1 MEPSVPSLLR
11 KVMSMTLNEVSISN
25 STDTRKQE
33 LKKLT
38 VNWHKAISNA
48 IQIELMDFS
57 HLLEFKSEQILGK
70 NSYRIDLLI
79 VKKLADRPI
88 LKNIAAA
95 FRTYNLFEIK
105 GVGSTLSTDAYYK
118 TIGYAGLFIAQTGNR
133 NQITA
138 SDLTLNF
145 LCMCYPRN
153 LMRHLTKERHLVVA
167 KSSQGIYTIV
177 KETFYSQIIVMS
189 ELTLEENLYLRGL
202 AEKVPDKSLQN
213 RITANC
219 IRHNDQPIYNHFLDQ
234 YIRTTSK
241 TKGDTSMVCEAALE
255 LFGTSSKEIAQQ
267 VAQKVREEDQAQIA
281 QLTQNNNLLSS
292 HIQYLQS
299 LLTQNNIAFDSYID

>member
-1 MEPSVPSLLR
+1 M
-11 KVMSMTLNEVSISN
+11 
-25 STDTRKQE
+25 
-33 LKKLT
+33 
-38 VNWHKAISNA
+38 HK
-48 IQIELMDFS
+48 
-57 HLLEFKSEQILGK
+57 GK
-70 NSYRIDLLI
+70 NSCRIDLLI
-79 VKKLADRPI
+79 IKKPANQPI
-88 LKNIAAA
+88 LKNIESA

-202 AEKVPDKSLQN
+202 AEKVPEKSLQN

-255 LFGTSSKEIAQQ
+255 LFGTSSKEIAQ
-267 VAQKVREEDQAQIA
+267 KVREEDQAQIA
-281 QLTQNNNLLSS
+281 QLTSQVQ
-292 HIQYLQS
+292 H
-299 LLTQNNIAFDSYID
+299 LTQLLRQHNIPFDFDIDQ

>member
-1 MEPSVPSLLR
+1 
-11 KVMSMTLNEVSISN
+11 MTLNEVPISN
-25 STDTRKQE
+25 SMGTPKQE

-38 VNWHKAISNA
+38 VNWHKAISSA

-79 VKKLADRPI
+79 VKKLVDRTIP
-88 LKNIAAA
+88 KNIAAA

-118 TIGYAGLFIAQTGNR
+118 TIGYAGLFIAQTGDR

-202 AEKVPDKSLQN
+202 AQKAPDKSLQN

-219 IRHNDQPIYNHFLDQ
+219 IRHNDQTIYNHFLDQ

-241 TKGDTSMVCEAALE
+241 TKGDTGMVCEAALE
-255 LFGTSSKEIAQQ
+255 LFGTSSKEIAQ
-267 VAQKVREEDQAQIA
+267 KVREEDQERIA

-292 HIQYLQS
+292 HIQYLQN
-299 LLTQNNIAFDSYID
+299 LLTQNNIAFDSNIDH